1 MIAESRRVAV
11 VHDPTARTYPRPA
24 PFHPHEAYPEC
35 RFGDLSSSP
44 NPVYA
49 GVRELFFL
57 LGYDRGRYGTPAW
70 NPLGTLVRPGMT
82 VLLKPNMVRDF
93 HDLGEDVFC
102 ESLITDGSVLRAV
115 VDYVHLALEGRG
127 RILIADSPHSDCRWE
142 RLLGRLGWTALR
154 DYYAGRA
161 GFALEAYDLRPEYV
175 VKHDGVL
182 VDRVTLP
189 GDPRGYVAVDLGEHS
204 CFAGAE
210 GRRLRGAEYDL
221 GETRVHHSRGVHEYP
236 ICRTV
241 LEADAVINI
250 PKLKSHKK
258 AGLTLSLKNMIGI
271 NGNKNWLPHHS
282 EGVPARGG
290 DQFDS
295 SSLRNRLEH
304 AALVV
309 FKEHFPKLGPLR
321 RVVARPVKAAG
332 RAAFGDTNRGRVRS
346 GNWWGNDT
354 IWRTCLDL
362 MRANLYADRDGRLR
376 PTPQRSYLSL
386 VDGIV
391 GGEGNGPLAPSDR
404 PCGLLLAGE
413 NPAAVDA
420 VCAKLVGFD
429 IRKMPI
435 VIRAFELHR
444 YPLASFAPD
453 AIECIGSPSRYTGS
467 FADLPSDFPLEPHF
481 GWTGHIEMNG
491 RAAVEPRAD
500 ARPAAP
506 SRDRDSGRR

>member
-1 MIAESRRVAV
+1 
-11 VHDPTARTYPRPA
+11 VH
-24 PFHPHEAYPEC
+24 
-35 RFGDLSSSP
+35 
-44 NPVYA
+44 
-49 GVRELFFL
+49 
-57 LGYDRGRYGTPAW
+57 
-70 NPLGTLVRPGMT
+70 
-82 VLLKPNMVRDF
+82 
-93 HDLGEDVFC
+93 
-102 ESLITDGSVLRAV
+102 I
-115 VDYVHLALEGRG
+115 ALEGRG

-142 RLLGRLGWTALR
+142 RLLDRLGWTSLR
-154 DYYAGRA
+154 DYYAARA

-182 VDRVTLP
+182 VDRIALP

-204 CFAGAE
+204 CFEGAG

-221 GETRVHHSRGVHEYP
+221 KETETHHRPGVHEYP

-241 LEADAVINI
+241 LEADVLINL

-258 AGLTLSLKNMIGI
+258 AGLTLSLKNLIGI

-282 EGVPARGG
+282 EGVPAAGG

-304 AALVV
+304 AALGA

-376 PTPQRSYLSL
+376 STPQRAYLSL

-391 GGEGNGPLAPSDR
+391 GGEGNGPLAPRDR
-404 PCGLLLAGE
+404 PAGLLVAGE

-420 VCAKLVGFD
+420 VCARLVGFD
-429 IRKMPI
+429 IEKIPI
-435 VIRAFELHR
+435 VRRAFGPHA
-444 YPLASFAPD
+444 YPIASFAPEEIVC
-453 AIECIGSPSRYTGS
+453 AGSPSRYSGP
-467 FADLPSDFPLEPHF
+467 FEAIPSDFPFEPHF
-481 GWTGHIEMNG
+481 GWIGHIELE
-491 RAAVEPRAD
+491 RAAV
-500 ARPAAP
+500 ARRP
-506 SRDRDSGRR
+506 